1 MSDRT
6 RTKVFCYCKD
16 CNGALVDPRT
26 KTKHMSKI
34 RIIPEIEFDDETE
47 LTGNNDETT
56 GNNDETTG
64 NNDEMEF
71 DDETDINNEME
82 FDDETGINDKMEFD
96 DETGINDE
104 MERLPDPL
112 PKRSPERNY
121 LFLTNNLPNT
131 DPE

>member
-47 LTGNNDETT
+47 LTR
-56 GNNDETTG
+56 NNDETTG

-82 FDDETGINDKMEFD
+82 FN

-104 MERLPDPL
+104 MEFDDKTALMTKWSAYPIHYPSDRL
-112 PKRSPERNY
+112 KEIIY
-121 LFLTNNLPNT
+121 F
-131 DPE
+131 

>member
-34 RIIPEIEFDDETE
+34 RIIHEIEFDDETE

-82 FDDETGINDKMEFD
+82 FDDETGINDEMEF
-96 DETGINDE
+96 
-104 MERLPDPL
+104 
-112 PKRSPERNY
+112 RSEEHTSELQSRG
-121 LFLTNNLPNT
+121 LI
-131 DPE
+131 